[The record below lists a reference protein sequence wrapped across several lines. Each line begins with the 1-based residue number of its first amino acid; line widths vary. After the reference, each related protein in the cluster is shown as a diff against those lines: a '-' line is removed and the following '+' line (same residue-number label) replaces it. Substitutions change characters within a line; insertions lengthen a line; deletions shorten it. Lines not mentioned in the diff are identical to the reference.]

1 MKVNVIDVHGGD
13 RIMLLLRWIFGAIG
27 MPIYF
32 IGLKYIPT
40 SFGAIIVNISP
51 IIVAILAFMFL
62 KEKLTKIKVLTVLG
76 AFFGVAIIVFGKES
90 KSSEY
95 GDLLFGII
103 CSLTW
108 WVMFSIV
115 I

>member
-1 MKVNVIDVHGGD
+1 
-13 RIMLLLRWIFGAIG
+13 

-40 SFGAIIVNISP
+40 SFGSIIFNINP
-51 IIVAILAFMFL
+51 IIVAVLAFMFL
-62 KEKLTKIKVLTVLG
+62 REKLTKIKILTVLG

-90 KSSEY
+90 KSPEY

-103 CSLTW
+103 CSLIS
-108 WVMFSIV
+108 WVMFSFV